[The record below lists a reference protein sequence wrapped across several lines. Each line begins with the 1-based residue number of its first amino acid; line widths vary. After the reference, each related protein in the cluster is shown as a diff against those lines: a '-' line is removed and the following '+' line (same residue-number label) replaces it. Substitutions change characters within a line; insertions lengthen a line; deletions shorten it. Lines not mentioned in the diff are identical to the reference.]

1 MSKLLVKIKSVSMY
15 VLSVVLTMSIYTL
28 RVVLTIVFKALG
40 SILTLINS
48 HFWIQRMWSLSNIAP
63 PVPSDATIP
72 TSSGTEDVSTET
84 TIRIEFTIPSELNAN
99 GEIERV
105 VIVVKLYISTNNTI
119 DSWYNSNR
127 ARPRNTAPPWRAIED
142 TVSNMRRRGLVTRQ
156 SDVS

>member
-1 MSKLLVKIKSVSMY
+1 MY
-15 VLSVVLTMSIYTL
+15 VLSVVLTIM
-28 RVVLTIVFKALG
+28 FKALG

-48 HFWIQRMWSLSNIAP
+48 YFWIQRMWSLSIIAP

-72 TSSGTEDVSTET
+72 TSSGTDDVSTET
-84 TIRIEFTIPSELNAN
+84 TIRIVFTIPPALNVN
-99 GEIERV
+99 GDVERV
-105 VIVVKLYISTNNTI
+105 IIIVKLFISTNDTI

-127 ARPRNTAPPWRAIED
+127 ARPRNVAPPWQAIED